1 MVNFLWAK
9 ECDKFIFVA
18 RLNSSDSTVS
28 REIYDQNLIPILE
41 PADYIIEN
49 YRSLTNKVFSSL
61 KYISEKY
68 PNFDWY
74 LKADDDTFIFVDNL
88 KKFVE
93 NKNSSDA
100 VTYGYDVKHLSDNFT
115 YHSGGASYLLSN
127 EALKLI
133 GDSLRKNYTYCS
145 NTGIEDVD
153 VAKCLNK
160 LGVKQN
166 KSIDEDNRERFHPY
180 DVKIHMKGLFG
191 SWINAA
197 AINPLK
203 IVSLFFQLIINN
215 SSIIS
220 EIKRVSIVV
229 AILQFHFIT

>member
-9 ECDKFIFVA
+9 ECDKHIFVA
-18 RLNSSDSTVS
+18 RLNSTDSTVS
-28 REIYDQNLIPILE
+28 REIYDSNLIPILE
-41 PADYIIEN
+41 PADYRIEN
-49 YRSLTNKVFSSL
+49 YRSLTNKVYNSL
-61 KYISEKY
+61 KYVREKY
-68 PNFDWY
+68 GNYDWY

-88 KKFVE
+88 RKFVE
-93 NKNSSDA
+93 NKNASDA
-100 VTYGYDVKHLSDNFT
+100 LTYGYDVKHLSDNFT

-127 EALKLI
+127 EALKII
-133 GDSLRKNYTYCS
+133 GDSLIKNYTSCS

-160 LGVKQN
+160 LGSKQET
-166 KSIDEDNRERFHPY
+166 SLDEDKRERFHPY

-203 IVSLFFQLIINN
+203 SVSFVFKLIIY
-215 SSIIS
+215 IFQG
-220 EIKRVSIVV
+220 K
-229 AILQFHFIT
+229 QWKT